1 VRRVLAV
8 ALAVAAAGCAPALK
22 EPPPIGSLAKRPATG
37 GASDTAELLRQA
49 ADAWARRPD
58 LEAVRDAEAI
68 ALQAAQD
75 DGSGIDPL
83 IAAARAKAWLAEEE
97 SDAKR
102 RDEAAVSCV
111 QTAQW
116 CAKREPE
123 SAACDYWLAIGLGLQ
138 AREVPSTAEDGVKK
152 MVAAL
157 ERAIERDP
165 AYDHGGPERVLAIV
179 LVRAPGWPIGPGDPD
194 AALDHATKAVGVE
207 PDYPPN
213 VLALAEAQ
221 ARNDRAAARESYARA
236 RTLAD
241 ARRAAGDPD
250 ASDWVAQADQGL
262 TKLK

>member
-1 VRRVLAV
+1 MV

-22 EPPPIGSLAKRPATG
+22 EPPPIGTLVKRPAPG

-58 LEAVRDAEAI
+58 LEAVRDAEAL

-83 IAAARAKAWLAEEE
+83 VAAARAKAWLADKET
-97 SDAKR
+97 DAKL

-116 CAKREPE
+116 CTKREPG

-165 AYDHGGPERVLAIV
+165 TYDHGGPERILAIV
-179 LVRAPGWPIGPGDPD
+179 LVRAPGWPIGPGDLD
-194 AALDHATKAVGVE
+194 AALDHATKAVGAE

-213 VLALAEAQ
+213 ALALAEAQ
-221 ARNDRAAARESYARA
+221 AARNDRAAARESYARA
-236 RTLAD
+236 KSLAD

-262 TKLK
+262 AKLR